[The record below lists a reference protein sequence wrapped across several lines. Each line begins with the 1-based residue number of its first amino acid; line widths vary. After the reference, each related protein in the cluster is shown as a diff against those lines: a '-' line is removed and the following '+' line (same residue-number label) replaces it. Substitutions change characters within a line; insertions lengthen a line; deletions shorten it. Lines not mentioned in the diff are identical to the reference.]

1 LYGGA
6 AGIAWFLGHIAA
18 HDPSG
23 TFATAASDGLRFA
36 IAEVSNN
43 LESDDPSLLSG
54 STGVA
59 VAAMTVADRLGLN
72 ELQHSAASLAQRS
85 AEKIQALTKTQ
96 NDLIAG
102 TAGGIIGL
110 LALHRA
116 CGDQFLLEA
125 CRKACDGLLAT
136 GIKQWWGRSW
146 PERDNVPALCG
157 LGHGMSGIGWALAE
171 TAWATGERRFFSG
184 ALEAF
189 RYERSWFS
197 PEQCGWPDLRDPS
210 ERSVGD
216 GTWPGLMTAW
226 CHGALGIGAVR
237 LRFYEATRDTTAL
250 AEASAAIQAGRL
262 LAMRAGADLRNN
274 QLSDASLCHDLGGV
288 AELFLLAHEVFNSN
302 DHLRAARR
310 VGDFSLEICRRND
323 RRWTLGVRGG
333 ERVPGLFLGLA
344 GIGVTL
350 LRLHDTSSIGSP
362 ILPGRSASA
371 ATSDRD

>member
-1 LYGGA
+1 
-6 AGIAWFLGHIAA
+6 
-18 HDPSG
+18 
-23 TFATAASDGLRFA
+23 
-36 IAEVSNN
+36 
-43 LESDDPSLLSG
+43 
-54 STGVA
+54 
-59 VAAMTVADRLGLN
+59 
-72 ELQHSAASLAQRS
+72 
-85 AEKIQALTKTQ
+85 
-96 NDLIAG
+96 
-102 TAGGIIGL
+102 
-110 LALHRA
+110 
-116 CGDQFLLEA
+116 
-125 CRKACDGLLAT
+125 
-136 GIKQWWGRSW
+136 
-146 PERDNVPALCG
+146 
-157 LGHGMSGIGWALAE
+157 
-171 TAWATGERRFFSG
+171 
-184 ALEAF
+184 
-189 RYERSWFS
+189 
-197 PEQCGWPDLRDPS
+197 
-210 ERSVGD
+210 
-216 GTWPGLMTAW
+216 MTAW

-274 QLSDASLCHDLGGV
+274 QLSDASLCHGLGGV